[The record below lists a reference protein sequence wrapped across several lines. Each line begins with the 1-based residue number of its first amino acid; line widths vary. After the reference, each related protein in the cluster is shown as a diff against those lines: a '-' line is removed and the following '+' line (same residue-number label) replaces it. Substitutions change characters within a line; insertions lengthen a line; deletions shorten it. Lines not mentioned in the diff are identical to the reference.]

1 MIESFDAAPCEGA
14 TLADLSSDN
23 IRRFVSVARG
33 RGFPLAEDAAPQ
45 AVLDRL
51 GLAPQGR
58 PSHAA
63 VLLFGHE
70 PQRFLSSSGIRCT
83 QFEGTVAEKP
93 IASQQVCEGTVFE
106 SMDQA
111 MYFVL
116 SRISGPAP
124 YELPLE
130 AVREAIGN
138 AVAHR
143 NYAVSASVLVTL
155 FSDRLE
161 VWNVG
166 ELPPSLTLAH
176 LRQAHSSLPAN
187 PLLAEALYLT
197 TYRAAKGT
205 GTCDMIELCRKAGLP
220 EPEFKLEDRGFMAIL
235 RRAKAPVPAPV
246 GDEDEGQTA
255 PPASPPTAPPATP
268 RPSVD
273 PQVLALV
280 RLLGK
285 AGALGTA
292 EIIKRLGLKSRS
304 DLHERFLR
312 PALAASLIEPTIP
325 DKPNSRLQQY
335 RLTAKGAALAASL

>member
-1 MIESFDAAPCEGA
+1 MNGTFDAAPCEGA
-14 TLADLSSDN
+14 TLADLSSDK
-23 IRRFVSVARG
+23 IRRFVSTARQA
-33 RGFPLAEDAAPQ
+33 RGFPLPEDAAPQ
-45 AVLDRL
+45 TVLDRL

-63 VLLFGHE
+63 MLLFGYE

-93 IASQQVCEGTVFE
+93 IASQQLCEGTVFE

-116 SRISGPAP
+116 SRIAGPAP

-138 AVAHR
+138 AVANR

-166 ELPPSLTLAH
+166 ELPPSLTLAQ

-220 EPEFKLEDRGFMAIL
+220 EPEFKLEDRGFTAIL

-246 GDEDEGQTA
+246 GHEAGGQTA
-255 PPASPPTAPPATP
+255 PPAAPPATP
-268 RPSVD
+268 RPPVD
-273 PQVLALV
+273 PQVLVLV

-292 EIIKRLGLKSRS
+292 DILQGLGLKGRGRM
-304 DLHERFLR
+304 HERFLR
-312 PALAASLIEPTIP
+312 PALAAGLIEPTLP

-335 RLTAKGAALAASL
+335 RLTAKGAALYASL